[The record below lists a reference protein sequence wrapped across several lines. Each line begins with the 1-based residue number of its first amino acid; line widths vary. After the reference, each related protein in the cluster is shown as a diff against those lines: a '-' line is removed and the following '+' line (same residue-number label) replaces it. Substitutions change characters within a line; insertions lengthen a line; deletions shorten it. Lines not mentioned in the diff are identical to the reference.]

1 VPEQQRFGGK
11 HVYGAKSRFLT
22 QSVLDTLE
30 QVPYPDNR
38 LTQADRDAG
47 EQVLNDLKQ
56 QVVGMWD

>member
-1 VPEQQRFGGK
+1 
-11 HVYGAKSRFLT
+11 
-22 QSVLDTLE
+22 VLDTLE